1 MSKTGPQRYP
11 GASLAYEY
19 GDRFPG
25 SAMES
30 NVICWHSTE
39 GTSVP
44 TYGSGASK
52 GASAPNFTVRPD
64 FKLKRAQW
72 YQHFDFDESSRA
84 LVNLG
89 GGVQTNS
96 ANVCQV
102 EIVGTCDPKH
112 KTSWSGSKAGVD
124 YLYTPDAPDWFL
136 DDLADF
142 AAWAH
147 EKHGVRMEAK
157 RPNGSALVFKAY
169 PSSYGTRA
177 QNGVRLT
184 GEEWGKFY
192 GHCGHQHVP
201 ENLHGDPGNMDMA
214 TVLAKAR
221 AKVAGGVVV
230 TPKPPTTTKPKYEPF
245 PGANFFRDG
254 RKSPIIKAMRARLIA
269 VGCNK
274 YKSSSNPDTWG
285 SGDEASYAAW
295 QRKCGYSGS
304 GADGVPGKSSWD
316 DLKVPNV

>member
-1 MSKTGPQRYP
+1 MTRTGPQRYP

-19 GDRFPG
+19 GDAFPG

-44 TYGSGASK
+44 TYGSGANK

-64 FKLKRAQW
+64 FRLKRAQW

-89 GGVQTNS
+89 GGVETNT

-112 KTSWSGSKAGVD
+112 RTSWSGAKAGVD
-124 YLYTPDAPDWFL
+124 YLFVPDAPDWFL

-142 AAWAH
+142 AAWAN
-147 EKHGVRMEAK
+147 KNHGVRVAAK
-157 RPNGSALVFKAY
+157 RPNGAALVFKPY
-169 PSSYGTRA
+169 PSSYGTKA
-177 QNGVRLT
+177 DNGVRLT
-184 GEEWGKFY
+184 ATEWDAFY

-201 ENLHGDPGNMDMA
+201 ENLHGDPGNFDIVSMLAMA
-214 TVLAKAR
+214 KS
-221 AKVAGGVVV
+221 KVDSNAA
-230 TPKPPTTTKPKYEPF
+230 PKPPATSKPKYEPF
-245 PGANFFRDG
+245 PGANFFKDG
-254 RKSPIIKAMRARLIA
+254 RKSPIIKAMRKRLIA
-269 VGCNK
+269 VGCNR
-274 YKSSSNPDTWG
+274 YQSSSNPDTWG

-295 QRKCGYSGS
+295 QRKCGFSGS
-304 GADGVPGKSSWD
+304 DANGTPGKSSWD